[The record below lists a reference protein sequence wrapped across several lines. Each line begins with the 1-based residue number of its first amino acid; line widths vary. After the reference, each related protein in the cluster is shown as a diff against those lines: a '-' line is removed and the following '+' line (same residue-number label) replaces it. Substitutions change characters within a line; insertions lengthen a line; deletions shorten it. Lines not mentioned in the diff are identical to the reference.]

1 MQVLLSG
8 TYEFEKALEDLCHRS
23 EFENLRE
30 VEESVREILH
40 AVRTR
45 GDAAILD
52 YTERWDG
59 IALNHAEIEVPAE
72 KMDEALASLE
82 KESREC
88 LDLAVGRIRKYHEY
102 QRPSSW
108 QFMDEEG
115 NILGQKVMP
124 LDRVGVYV
132 PGGLAAYPSSVLMN
146 VLPAK
151 VAGVSEIFLA
161 TPPGCARTNPAVL
174 AAARLAGVDRAFQ
187 IGGAQAIAALAYGTQ
202 TIPAVDKI
210 VGPGNLF
217 VTTAKRLLFGRVD
230 IDMIA
235 GPSEVVIV
243 TDGSGVP
250 IHLAADLLAQAEHDE
265 HAVCVLISTSRPF
278 ADRVLEELE
287 GLVPQGP
294 WQKIASISIGK
305 NGRVFI
311 VENLGEAT
319 ELVNRIAPEH
329 LELAVHDPEAVAS
342 KIRNAGA
349 IFLGSHSA
357 ETLGDYVAGPNH
369 VLPTMGTAR
378 FFSPLGV
385 YDFMKR
391 SSIVMISPSGLARL
405 GPIAARMATLEGL
418 HAHAKAIEVRL
429 KEGKKP

>member
-217 VTTAKRLLFGRVD
+217 VTTAKRLLL
-230 IDMIA
+230 A
-235 GPSEVVIV
+235 GS
-243 TDGSGVP
+243 
-250 IHLAADLLAQAEHDE
+250 
-265 HAVCVLISTSRPF
+265 IST
-278 ADRVLEELE
+278 
-287 GLVPQGP
+287 
-294 WQKIASISIGK
+294 
-305 NGRVFI
+305 
-311 VENLGEAT
+311 
-319 ELVNRIAPEH
+319 
-329 LELAVHDPEAVAS
+329 
-342 KIRNAGA
+342 
-349 IFLGSHSA
+349 
-357 ETLGDYVAGPNH
+357 
-369 VLPTMGTAR
+369 
-378 FFSPLGV
+378 
-385 YDFMKR
+385 
-391 SSIVMISPSGLARL
+391 
-405 GPIAARMATLEGL
+405 
-418 HAHAKAIEVRL
+418 
-429 KEGKKP
+429 